1 MTRTELQR
9 IIECGVGIVAVTVG
23 CCLHSLSLG
32 LIVFGCLLLVPMF
45 ADVARSLRRGP
56 Q

>member
-1 MTRTELQR
+1 MKTNWQR
-9 IIECGVGIVAVTVG
+9 VIECGVGIAAVTTG
-23 CCLHSLSLG
+23 CALYSAALAC
-32 LIVFGCLLLVPMF
+32 IVFGSLLLVPMF